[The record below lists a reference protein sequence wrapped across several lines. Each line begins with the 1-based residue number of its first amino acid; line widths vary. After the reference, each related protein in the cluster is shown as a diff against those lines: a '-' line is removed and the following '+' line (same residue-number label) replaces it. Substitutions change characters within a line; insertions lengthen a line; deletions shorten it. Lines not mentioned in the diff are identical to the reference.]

1 MTAHFTIG
9 IEEEFQI
16 VDRQTGQLRPCIST
30 ILEKGAPIFGEKI
43 KAEMLQS
50 TVELVSDTYP
60 NITTARREMQHLR
73 AMLARLLQEE
83 GLALISAG
91 THPTALW
98 QNEVRSV
105 SNRYA
110 ELEDE
115 LQDIGRSILIFG
127 LHVHI
132 GIGSQDLAITLINQL
147 RTWLPHLLALSAN
160 SPFWAE
166 RDTGLKSYRSVVW
179 KSFPRSGVPDLF
191 ASQADL
197 DNYVQAL
204 INTGCIDNGKK
215 IWWDVRPHPFF
226 GTIEFRIFDMPATFD
241 DMIALVALSQALVA
255 KLVWLHNHNMTFY
268 PLPRHFIDENKWRAM
283 RYGLDAEVIDFVHER
298 RLSMRESLGEL
309 LDFVDDVLDDLGSR
323 HEINYLRMLLEDP
336 RGGAADRQLVVYRQ
350 TGSMDA
356 VIQFLMQQTIQGIPH
371 NSHSIARSGTG

>member
-9 IEEEFQI
+9 IEEEFQM
-16 VDRQTGQLRPCIST
+16 VDRQTGQLCPCIHT
-30 ILEKGAPIFGEKI
+30 ILEKGSPIFGEKI

-50 TVELVSDTYP
+50 TVELVSDVFP
-60 NITTARREMQHLR
+60 NITSARKEMQNMR

-105 SNRYA
+105 SDRYA

-115 LQDIGRSILIFG
+115 LQDIARSILIFG

-132 GIGSQDLAITLINQL
+132 GIGSQDLTLTLINQL

-160 SPFWAE
+160 SPFWAG
-166 RDTGLKSYRSVVW
+166 RNTGLKSYRSVIW

-191 ASQADL
+191 PSQADL

-241 DMIALVALSQALVA
+241 DMLALVALSQALVA
-255 KLVWLHNHNMTFY
+255 KLTWLHKHNMTIY
-268 PLPRHFIDENKWRAM
+268 TLPRNLIDENKWRVM
-283 RYGLDAEVIDFVHER
+283 RYGLDAKVIDFVHER
-298 RLSMRESLGEL
+298 RLSMRESISEL

-323 HEINYLRMLLEDP
+323 HEINYLRMLLADP
-336 RGGAADRQLVVYRQ
+336 CGGGADRQVAVYQ
-350 TGSMDA
+350 QSESMNA
-356 VIQFLMQQTIQGIPH
+356 VIKFLMQQTIQGIPLDAAEQA
-371 NSHSIARSGTG
+371 IAS